1 MSEGIEFLGFRFII
15 KNNKIIMKIK
25 NSTKKRFKRRLND
38 RNISSYIG
46 YLKYGD
52 CSNLIYKVLKEKELV

>member
-25 NSTKKRFKRRLND
+25 NNTKKRFKRRVNIN
-38 RNISSYIG
+38 NISSYIG
-46 YLKYGD
+46 LLKHGD
-52 CSNLIYKVLKEKELV
+52 CGNLIYKTLKEKELV